1 MANAGSNPVRANG
14 DIMEV
19 MTVRD
24 LVEKVGLHAKIMVMY
39 DDSEDEIAIE
49 PIERNAVMFNEDDDQ
64 VIINLRWYPQD
75 IYVDSDQ

>member
-1 MANAGSNPVRANG
+1 
-14 DIMEV
+14 MEV